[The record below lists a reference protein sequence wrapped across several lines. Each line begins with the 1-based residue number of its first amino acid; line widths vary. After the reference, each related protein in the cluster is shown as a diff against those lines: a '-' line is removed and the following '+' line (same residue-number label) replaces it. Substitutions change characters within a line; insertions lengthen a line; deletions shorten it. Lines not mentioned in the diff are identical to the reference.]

1 MFEHCL
7 LILFSKYFITS
18 YNQLGFKPKSGC
30 QHAIYTVR
38 KVVEYYINHNSNV
51 SICCLDISKGFD
63 KVNHSILFLKLM
75 KRGAPA
81 ILINL
86 LFYWYSISY
95 NCVRWENVL
104 SQPYRLLAG
113 IRQGGVL
120 SPVLFSVYVNDLLNK
135 FAKLGCYFKGIPVSA
150 VMYADD
156 LILLSP
162 SICELQNMLNVCSSE
177 LVLLDLQVNVK
188 KCCAIR
194 IGNRY
199 KNKCSD
205 LFIND
210 NKINWT
216 AEVKYLGIY
225 IVAAAKFKCSFDAAK
240 VKYYRSANAIL
251 AKLGN
256 SNNKPVLLKLI
267 SSMALP
273 CLTYAL
279 EALSLNKTELVNL
292 NSPWIRSFEK
302 IFHTFDKNVIKQCQ
316 QYTGYTSL
324 LHMYALKVMSFLE
337 SMHATDNIMLKIL
350 VTDLSA
356 DDMDVLALHFNT
368 NMLDFRSNYR
378 VIIDS
383 HFGRL

>member
-1 MFEHCL
+1 M
-7 LILFSKYFITS
+7 IK
-18 YNQLGFKPKSGC
+18 
-30 QHAIYTVR
+30 
-38 KVVEYYINHNSNV
+38 
-51 SICCLDISKGFD
+51 
-63 KVNHSILFLKLM
+63 
-75 KRGAPA
+75 
-81 ILINL
+81 
-86 LFYWYSISY
+86 
-95 NCVRWENVL
+95 
-104 SQPYRLLAG
+104 
-113 IRQGGVL
+113 
-120 SPVLFSVYVNDLLNK
+120 
-135 FAKLGCYFKGIPVSA
+135 
-150 VMYADD
+150 
-156 LILLSP
+156 
-162 SICELQNMLNVCSSE
+162 
-177 LVLLDLQVNVK
+177 
-188 KCCAIR
+188 
-194 IGNRY
+194 
-199 KNKCSD
+199 
-205 LFIND
+205 
-210 NKINWT
+210 KINWT
-216 AEVKYLGIY
+216 TEVKYLGIY

-279 EALSLNKTELVNL
+279 EALSLNKTDLVNL
-292 NSPWIRSFEK
+292 NSPWTRSFEQ

-316 QYTGYTSL
+316 QYTGYTSV

-356 DDMDVLALHFNT
+356 DDIDVLALHFNT